1 MKNTSMKKWL
11 GIWAGGIAL
20 KAIVSKDD
28 YKLIENYKYSSPFR
42 LPKLHSEEFGNTF
55 NHHKVKITNNGMD
68 YANKIS
74 DDIYDMTGIELLPLS
89 CEVGANVTKIMFKP
103 MNNVRK
109 GFNLKKEL
117 KYVIDNENVRF
128 QDNGS
133 KLIVEIPKK
142 GETVY
147 FGDFMHDLDYQI
159 ESNKTVI
166 PIGQGTDGKNV
177 YADLCDMP
185 HMLVAGTTG
194 SGKSVFL
201 NGVITSLLMKNT
213 PYDLQLYLIDPK
225 MVEFSRF
232 APLKYV
238 HYESD
243 INKAITLLSAL
254 CTEMDRRYD
263 IISKAGC
270 RDINDYNKSNPNK
283 RMPKLVLVI
292 DEMADMIC
300 NKQSGKKVE
309 NNIIRL
315 AQKSRASG
323 IHMILATQ
331 RPTTNVVTGLIKA
344 NIPCRVALSVT
355 SKIDSMVILD
365 RIGAENLLGNGDM
378 LFLDGKNNK
387 KAKRLQAGFIN
398 KDEINNVV
406 VPLVLDN
413 QGGNDE
419 HKDQV
424 FNR

>member
-1 MKNTSMKKWL
+1 MKSVNFKKYV
-11 GIWAGGIAL
+11 GIWMGGMAL
-20 KAIVSKDD
+20 KAISSSES
-28 YKLIENYKYSSPFR
+28 YKLVENYKYSSPFR
-42 LPKLHSEEFGNTF
+42 LPRLNTEEFGNTF
-55 NHHKVKITNNGMD
+55 TYHKNKKNDNGKD
-68 YANKIS
+68 YAQKIS
-74 DDIYDMTGIELLPLS
+74 DEIYDITGVELLPLS
-89 CEVGANVTKIMFKP
+89 CEVGANVTKIKFKP
-103 MNNVRK
+103 MNSIRK
-109 GFNLKKEL
+109 GFNLKKEI
-117 KYVIDNENVRF
+117 KYVVDNENIRF
-128 QDNGS
+128 QDDGA

-159 ESNKTVI
+159 QNKKTVI

-177 YADLCDMP
+177 YADLCEMP
-185 HMLVAGTTG
+185 HLLVAGTTG

-232 APLKYV
+232 SPLKYV

-243 INKAITLLSAL
+243 INKAITLLSSL
-254 CTEMDRRYD
+254 CDEMDRRYD
-263 IISKAGC
+263 VISKAGC
-270 RDINDYNKSNPNK
+270 RDIDDYNKLNPNK
-283 RMPKLVLVI
+283 KMPKMVLVI

-300 NKQSGKKVE
+300 NKSCGKKVE
-309 NNIIRL
+309 NNIVRL
-315 AQKSRASG
+315 AQKARASG

-355 SKIDSMVILD
+355 SRVDSMVILD

-387 KAKRLQAGFIN
+387 EAKRLQAGFIS

-406 VPLVLDN
+406 VPLVLEN

-419 HKDQV
+419 LKNQV
-424 FNR
+424 FM